1 MTLCMNMTLEQV
13 KKSKPRTKFYSTKSD
28 QVLTAYKILEQLKDN
43 LSRWKYDWLVTDEDG
58 EEYQD
63 QNLCFTELF
72 GDFKLVEKIQVM
84 REGRVHNFECEF
96 AKGNHCNCWC
106 GEKYH
111 GMRGVI

>member
-1 MTLCMNMTLEQV
+1 MSMTLEQV
-13 KKSKPRTKFYSTKSD
+13 KESKPRAKFYSTKND

-43 LSRWKYDWLVTDEDG
+43 LSRWKHDWLVTDEDG